1 MQSRAHNNTR
11 RGTSALTH
19 SKFWR
24 DVWAWEALYRF
35 TALAFPL
42 QSRMTNCLVSEF
54 ETIVVFKSNPI
65 LSLLLLAKRLD
76 DEALRA
82 QHPNAARRGGRE
94 PFFFSLP
101 FPFPTSLPWQLRA
114 PQTQLCPARSPPHPR
129 RRCST
134 AHGREVAPLL
144 HDRRAPP
151 APRGA
156 APRNTLISLAAAPRR
171 CWRAG
176 TIPRHKI

>member
-1 MQSRAHNNTR
+1 MQSRAHNNTP
-11 RGTSALTH
+11 RGTPALTH

-65 LSLLLLAKRLD
+65 LSLLLLAERLD
-76 DEALRA
+76 DGALGA
-82 QHPNAARRGGRE
+82 QHSNAAKRGGRS

-101 FPFPTSLPWQLRA
+101 SPFPTSLPWQLHA
-114 PQTQLCPARSPPHPR
+114 PQTQLCPARRPP
-129 RRCST
+129 
-134 AHGREVAPLL
+134 
-144 HDRRAPP
+144 APP
-151 APRGA
+151 AALQYRAWPRGGA
-156 APRNTLISLAAAPRR
+156 IAPRLTRAPRAPRR
-171 CWRAG
+171 CSAQHLDFISGSTAPLLASRNHPEA
-176 TIPRHKI
+176 